1 MANTKS
7 AEKRYRQAEARRDR
21 NRAVTS
27 SMRTQIKKMRKTID
41 EGDAEAIKST
51 LSETFSVIDTA
62 AKRNV
67 IHDNTASR
75 YKARLSRAA
84 RATSQK

>member
-7 AEKRYRQAEARRDR
+7 AEKRYRQAERRR
-21 NRAVTS
+21 ERKRSQTS
-27 SMRTQIKKMRKTID
+27 EMRTQIKKMRKTIE
-41 EGDAEAIKST
+41 EGEADKIKAT
-51 LSETFSVIDTA
+51 LSETFSIIDTA

-75 YKARLSRAA
+75 YKARLAKAA
-84 RATSQK
+84 KTQAG